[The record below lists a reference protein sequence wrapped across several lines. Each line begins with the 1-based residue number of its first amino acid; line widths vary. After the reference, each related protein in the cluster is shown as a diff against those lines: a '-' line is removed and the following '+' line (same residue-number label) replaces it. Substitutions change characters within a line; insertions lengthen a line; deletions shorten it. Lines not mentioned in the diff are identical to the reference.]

1 MNIGDSV
8 KNDFKDK
15 GHQLWIDLDYLSQKV
30 FIFRDWFTI
39 QRTLDSNELI
49 LNVYTEIIDYYEIR

>member
-8 KNDFKDK
+8 NDDFKDK
-15 GHQLWIDLDYLSQKV
+15 GHKLWLNLDYISQKQ
-30 FIFRDWFTI
+30 FFFPDWFTI

-49 LNVYTEIIDYYEIR
+49 PLIHSEIIGLLWN

>member
-8 KNDFKDK
+8 NDDFKYK
-15 GHQLWIDLDYLSQKV
+15 SHKLWLNLNYISQKQ
-30 FIFRDWFTI
+30 FFFPDWLTI

-49 LNVYTEIIDYYEIR
+49 LNVYTEIIDYYGIR

>member
-8 KNDFKDK
+8 KDDFKDK
-15 GHQLWIDLDYLSQKV
+15 GHKLWLNLDYISQKQ
-30 FIFRDWFTI
+30 FFFPDWFTI

-49 LNVYTEIIDYYEIR
+49 LNVYTEIIDYYGIR

>member
-8 KNDFKDK
+8 KYDFKNK
-15 GHQLWIDLDYLSQKV
+15 GHKLRIKLDYISQNQ
-30 FIFRDWFTI
+30 FFFLDWFTI

>member
-8 KNDFKDK
+8 KDDFKNK
-15 GHQLWIDLDYLSQKV
+15 GHKLWVDLDYISQKQ
-30 FIFRDWFTI
+30 FFFPDWFTI

-49 LNVYTEIIDYYEIR
+49 PLIHSEIIGLLWN